1 MGQEI
6 KQILDK
12 GKIIDELRKINDPEI
27 GHNIVDLGLI
37 YEIKINGKNVNVLM
51 TFTSPFCPAGEFLID
66 SVQNAVEN
74 LGGKAKIEVTFDP
87 PWSAEKIQPDLRAAM
102 GIEQNGI

>member
-1 MGQEI
+1 MEQEI

-12 GKIIDELRKINDPEI
+12 GKIIDELRKIIDPEI

-37 YEIKINGKNVNVLM
+37 YEVGINNKNVRIIM

-66 SVQNAVEN
+66 SIQSAIEH
-74 LGGKAKIEVTFDP
+74 LGGKANIEVTFDP
-87 PWSAEKIQPDLRAAM
+87 PWSAEKMQPDLRAAM
-102 GIEQNGI
+102 NL